1 MPINVNEYEA
11 HGEDRLPLTP
21 GTNAATIMQFLS
33 QHPEQGFT
41 PKEIHEATGV
51 KRGSVGVVL
60 HRLEKRDLVRHVDH
74 YWTLG
79 DDQHLATYAA
89 MYHSMEALN
98 DRFGEEDIDEWI
110 EHAADESEF

>member
-1 MPINVNEYEA
+1 MPINIEKYEE
-11 HGEDRLPLTP
+11 HGGDQLELTP
-21 GTNAATIMQFLS
+21 GTNADTIIQFLMQNS
-33 QHPEQGFT
+33 EQGFT

-79 DDQHLATYAA
+79 EDHHLATYAA
-89 MYHSMEALN
+89 MYHSMDALN
-98 DRFGEEDIDEWI
+98 DRFGEEDIDERLK
-110 EHAADESEF
+110 HAADESEF

>member
-1 MPINVNEYEA
+1 MPININEYEA
-11 HGEDRLPLTP
+11 HDEDRLPLTP
-21 GTNAATIMQFLS
+21 GTNAATIMQFLA
-33 QHPEQGFT
+33 QHSEQGFT

-89 MYHSMEALN
+89 MYHSMGTLN
-98 DRFGEEDIDEWI
+98 DHFGEEDIDEWI
-110 EHAADESEF
+110 KHAADESEF